1 MPTDTLFVRKLVSS
15 GPATDRADKM
25 TLYGWLIGDW
35 TFDAT
40 VHRDDG
46 TTHRGTG
53 EIHFSWALD
62 GRAIQDIWILPG
74 LFYGTTLRVYDPG
87 LDVWH
92 ILWNDP
98 LKQLYTRQIGRKQG
112 DDIVQI
118 GRHDAATLR
127 WSFTRIKPD
136 SFLWTGERSFDD
148 GKSWSIQSQFD
159 ALRS

>member
-1 MPTDTLFVRKLVSS
+1 
-15 GPATDRADKM
+15 
-25 TLYGWLIGDW
+25 
-35 TFDAT
+35 
-40 VHRDDG
+40 
-46 TTHRGTG
+46 
-53 EIHFSWALD
+53 
-62 GRAIQDIWILPG
+62 
-74 LFYGTTLRVYDPG
+74 VYDPG

-118 GRHDAATLR
+118 GQHDAATLR

-159 ALRS
+159 ARRS